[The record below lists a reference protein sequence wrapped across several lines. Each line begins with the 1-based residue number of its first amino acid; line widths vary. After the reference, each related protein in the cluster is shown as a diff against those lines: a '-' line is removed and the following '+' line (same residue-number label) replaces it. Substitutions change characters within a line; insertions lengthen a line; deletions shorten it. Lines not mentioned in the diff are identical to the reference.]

1 LWIETWD
8 QMNARHDN
16 ERRKVLQSLSD
27 KGYTQTEAAHI
38 LKKPL
43 TFINAYAKRYGVEWK
58 EKRQGGKPH
67 VSKD

>member
-1 LWIETWD
+1 
-8 QMNARHDN
+8 MNARHDN

-38 LKKPL
+38 LKAL
-43 TFINAYAKRYGVEWK
+43 SFINAYAKRYGVEWQ